1 MSLRGIETTVVNVY
15 GGINAATKCSSLRN
29 KTIVNMIGHVT
40 HLNVLHRSAGSDIST
55 AEKVLHPSVKTSS
68 IPAVHEKQKERGNM
82 SLALLPVVDLSPI
95 PIGGAHLTRGP
106 DDIFVNKY
114 FLTKAEL
121 M

>member
-1 MSLRGIETTVVNVY
+1 MQGEPEIIWLGVI
-15 GGINAATKCSSLRN
+15 
-29 KTIVNMIGHVT
+29 
-40 HLNVLHRSAGSDIST
+40 VLHRSAGSDIST

-68 IPAVHEKQKERGNM
+68 ISAVHEKQKEPHPSVRTSSISVPYN
-82 SLALLPVVDLSPI
+82 LSPI